1 MKPIRDEL
9 KDLYKARGH
18 QGGDLTN
25 SSQTIAGMINAMR
38 KAEEAEAVLSPLTVS
53 MAPAETEFWGK
64 TGAQLQSDITVS
76 GDFITGSLLEDI
88 DEDGITTKW
97 GTGYFIGIKLTNIDA
112 QATKILCGMDPS
124 EGSGLVDITEDPDK
138 IGLFKVTYKDTQVF
152 TVIQYDGNGHKL
164 TQKFSLSG
172 LTLVPAD
179 AE

>member
-138 IGLFKVTYKDTQVF
+138 IGLFKVTYKETQVF

>member
-25 SSQTIAGMINAMR
+25 SSQTIAGMVNAIR
-38 KAEEAEAVLSPLTVS
+38 RAEEAESVLSPLTVS
-53 MAPAETEFWGK
+53 MAPADTDFWGK
-64 TGAQLQSDITVS
+64 TGAQLQDDIEVN
-76 GDFITGSLLEDI
+76 GEFITGSLLEDI

-97 GTGYFIGIKLTNIDA
+97 GTGYFIGLKLTNIDA

-124 EGSGLVDITEDPDK
+124 ISSGLVDITDDPDK
-138 IGLFKVTYKDTQVF
+138 ITLCKVTYKNTQVF
-152 TVIQYDGNGHKL
+152 TVIQYDAAGHKL

>member
-25 SSQTIAGMINAMR
+25 SSQTIAGMVNAIR
-38 KAEEAEAVLSPLTVS
+38 RAEEAETVLSPLTVS
-53 MAPAETEFWGK
+53 MAPAETDFWGK
-64 TGAQLQSDITVS
+64 TGAQLQSEIVVS
-76 GDFITGSLLEDI
+76 GEFITGSLLEDI
-88 DEDGITTKW
+88 DEDGITTLW
-97 GTGYFIGIKLTNIDA
+97 GTGYFIGLKLTNIDA
-112 QATKILCGMDPS
+112 DATKIMVGLDPS

-138 IGLFKVTYKDTQVF
+138 IALCKVTYKNSQVF
-152 TVIQYDGNGHKL
+152 TVIQYDAAGHKL